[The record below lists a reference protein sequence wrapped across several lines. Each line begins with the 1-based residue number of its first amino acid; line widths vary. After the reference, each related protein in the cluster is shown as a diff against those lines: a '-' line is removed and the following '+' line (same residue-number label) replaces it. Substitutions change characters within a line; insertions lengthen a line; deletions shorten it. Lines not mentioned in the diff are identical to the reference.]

1 MAVMQIKVSLQ
12 GREPVVAPVTPK
24 VIVDA
29 EEHFGTTM
37 VQMFNELS
45 MKRLTWLA
53 WKALLVNGN
62 DVKTYEPFL
71 ADLVEVPEIVSQ
83 EDSAPLSEA

>member
-1 MAVMQIKVSLQ
+1 MAVMKMKVSMAN
-12 GREPVVAPVTPK
+12 REPVVVSITPK

-37 VQMFNELS
+37 VAMFGDLS

-53 WKALLVNGN
+53 WKAMLVNGQE
-62 DVKTYEPFL
+62 VKTYEPFL
-71 ADLVEVPEIVSQ
+71 ADLVETPELISQ
-83 EDSAPLSEA
+83 EDEAPLSAA

>member
-1 MAVMQIKVSLQ
+1 MAVMKIKVTLE
-12 GREPVVAPVTPK
+12 GREPVIVPVTPK
-24 VIVDA
+24 AIVDA

-37 VQMFNELS
+37 VQMFGDLS

-53 WKALLVNGN
+53 WKSMLTSGQ

-71 ADLVEVPEIVSQ
+71 KDLVEVPEIVSQ
-83 EDSAPLSEA
+83 EDDAPLSEA